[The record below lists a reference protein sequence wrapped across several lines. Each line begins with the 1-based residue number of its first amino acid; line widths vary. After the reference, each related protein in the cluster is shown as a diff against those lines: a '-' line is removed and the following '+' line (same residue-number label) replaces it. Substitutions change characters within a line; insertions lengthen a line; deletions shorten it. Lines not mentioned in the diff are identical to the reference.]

1 MLLQAS
7 RSSKLRS
14 FVETAPGSRQVVRR
28 YVPGTEPEDAVRA
41 CRELLGQGLTTTLDH
56 LGEDTTDL
64 DHARS
69 VRDAYLTVLRQL
81 SDAGLTQGG
90 RVEVS
95 VKLSAVGQAL
105 GDDGEKIALEHARA
119 ICEAA
124 AAAGTTVT
132 LDMEDHTT
140 TDSTLFVLREFLAG
154 LP

>member
-1 MLLQAS
+1 VLRQVLLQAS

-28 YVPGTEPEDAVRA
+28 YVPGTAPEDAVRA

-105 GDDGEKIALEHARA
+105 GDDGEKIALENARA
-119 ICEAA
+119 IC
-124 AAAGTTVT
+124 
-132 LDMEDHTT
+132 
-140 TDSTLFVLREFLAG
+140 RR
-154 LP
+154 